1 MSWMNNDSGEFV
13 TWDDDPDF
21 MSSIQQQQAQQEAYY
36 QQQAQEQQAQPQQ
49 YQPQQPQQYID
60 TAPDID
66 QDEAQYLAT
75 YQNMNVADVST
86 ELITKLRDVV
96 SGWIPE

>member
-13 TWDDDPDF
+13 TWGVDDPDF
-21 MSSIQQQQAQQEAYY
+21 YNSILQQGEQLFQQLAQ
-36 QQQAQEQQAQPQQ
+36 QQQAQEQEAQPQQQAQQQ

-66 QDEAQYLAT
+66 QDEAQYLAA
-75 YQNMNVADVST
+75 YHILLN
-86 ELITKLRDVV
+86 LYF
-96 SGWIPE
+96 